1 MFSSASELAT
11 KLRAARYIID
21 PVTLEVVYLAA
32 RMRKPLLVEGPPGCG
47 KTELAYAVAA
57 AANTVVE
64 RLQCYVGITEEKVIG
79 KFDEA
84 LQKLFLDTQAANLDR
99 DWNQIRGRLHSL
111 DFFAEGPLL
120 RALRY
125 ETQPCVLLV
134 DELDK
139 VDHNIEALLLE
150 ILSAWQ
156 ITVPKLGTI
165 GASTIPFVVLSSN
178 EERRLGDPLRR
189 RCFYLRFEYPSVER
203 EREIL
208 AIRSSSES
216 LRLRGQLAGLA
227 HALRGWNM
235 EKPPSIAEMLDL
247 AQALE
252 ILDVEEISHEQR
264 DLLLPLLAKT
274 EADRK
279 RLLLRAGFEGSGR
292 RFEALSR
299 RTYGRGGRRLA
310 GGDCGGCSV
319 KWAMAC
325 FLVLLVGTARAQAP
339 DARPPRDVSA
349 RWAEYY
355 AAVYQVPVE
364 LVAAIIDEESG
375 WNPYAVSNKGAAGIM
390 QLMPATAV
398 RFGVRNR
405 FLVQENIRGGVAYL
419 AWLKQKFNGDL
430 RLITAAYYVGEYP
443 ISSRGLEYSSPD
455 VQSYVKRVAHRY
467 RVRRVLRAQSELVRQ
482 RQKLR

>member
-1 MFSSASELAT
+1 VFSSASELAT

-47 KTELAYAVAA
+47 KTELAYAVAE

-84 LQKLFLDTQAANLDR
+84 LQKLFLDTQAVNLGQN
-99 DWNQIRGRLHSL
+99 WEQIRNRLHSL

-125 ETQPCVLLV
+125 EAQPCVLLV

-156 ITVPKLGTI
+156 ITVPKLGTV

-216 LRLRGQLAGLA
+216 LQLRGQLAGLA

-252 ILDVEEISHEQR
+252 ILGVEEISHEQR

-279 RLLLRAGFEGSGR
+279 RLLLRAGFEGLVADSKRYRDELMGVAEEGLPAAVVEAAAWSGPGR
-292 RFEALSR
+292 VSSRCWWEPQGRKCLTHPHHETCQQGGLSITPLSTR
-299 RTYGRGGRRLA
+299 SRWNWLRRL
-310 GGDCGGCSV
+310 ST
-319 KWAMAC
+319 KN
-325 FLVLLVGTARAQAP
+325 
-339 DARPPRDVSA
+339 RD
-349 RWAEYY
+349 
-355 AAVYQVPVE
+355 
-364 LVAAIIDEESG
+364 
-375 WNPYAVSNKGAAGIM
+375 GIHM
-390 QLMPATAV
+390 
-398 RFGVRNR
+398 
-405 FLVQENIRGGVAYL
+405 
-419 AWLKQKFNGDL
+419 
-430 RLITAAYYVGEYP
+430 
-443 ISSRGLEYSSPD
+443 
-455 VQSYVKRVAHRY
+455 RY
-467 RVRRVLRAQSELVRQ
+467 RRKARLGSCS
-482 RQKLR
+482 